1 MSETTKKTAEKPAK
15 TVRRGAIAA
24 SIWKRMAPSGFE
36 YYDFSLSRS
45 WKSKTSGKEGYSPN
59 FFSGNE
65 TEIME
70 VVQEASSWIASQQAS
85 MQAGLPVSKDEGV
98 LG

>member
-1 MSETTKKTAEKPAK
+1 MTEATKKTAEKPAI

-65 TEIME
+65 SEIME
-70 VVQEASSWIASQQAS
+70 VVQEAASWIASKQVS
-85 MQAGLPVSKDEGV
+85 VQAGLPAGKDEGF